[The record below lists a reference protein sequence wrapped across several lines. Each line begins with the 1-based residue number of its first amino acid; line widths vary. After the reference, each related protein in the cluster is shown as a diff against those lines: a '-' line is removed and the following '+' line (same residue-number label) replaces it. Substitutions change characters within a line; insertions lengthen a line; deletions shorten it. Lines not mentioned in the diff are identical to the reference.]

1 MVRDVAYA
9 LLFGVIIAVV
19 AQVFVWAWEAL

>member
-9 LLFGVIIAVV
+9 LLFGVIIAAV

>member
-19 AQVFVWAWEAL
+19 TQVFVWVWEAL

>member
-9 LLFGVIIAVV
+9 ILFGVIIAAVT
-19 AQVFVWAWEAL
+19 QVFVWAWEAL